1 MSLQPYE
8 QAVAS
13 TRSVLAQATAE
24 RMSDP
29 TPCASWTVADLIN
42 HVIGGQHFFAA
53 GMNGTP
59 PSADHPEFVKGDFVA
74 AFDEAAAAALAAFAA
89 DGALGKM
96 VKMPF
101 GEMPGMVVLGLA
113 TTDTFV
119 HGWDL
124 AKALGLSTDLNPELA
139 TALLAQ
145 SEKSISDGFRG
156 PDGKAPFGA
165 KQSADNAATAADKLA
180 AFLGR
185 TI

>member
-1 MSLQPYE
+1 MSLKPFE
-8 QAVAS
+8 AAIAS
-13 TRSVLAQATAE
+13 TRAVLTQVSAD
-24 RMSDP
+24 RMGDP
-29 TPCASWTVADLIN
+29 TPCASWKVSDLVN
-42 HVIGGQHFFAA
+42 HVVGGQHFFAA

-59 PSADHPEFVKGDFVA
+59 PSADHPEFANGDFVA
-74 AFDEAAAAALAAFAA
+74 AFDEASAAALAAFSA

-124 AKALGLSTDLNPELA
+124 AKALGLSTDLDPELS

-145 SEKSISDGFRG
+145 SEKAISDGFRG

-165 KQSADNAATAADKLA
+165 KQSGDNAKNAADKLA

-185 TI
+185 EI